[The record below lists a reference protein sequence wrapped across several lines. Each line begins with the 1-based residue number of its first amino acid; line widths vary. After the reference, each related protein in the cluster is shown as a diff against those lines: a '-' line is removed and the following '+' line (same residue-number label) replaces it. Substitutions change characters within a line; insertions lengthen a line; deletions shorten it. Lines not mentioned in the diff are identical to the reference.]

1 MRRPA
6 PLRPRHS
13 PGGASPPC
21 ARDAPVTR
29 AALGEDVD
37 AASALAQQR
46 TRIFSLRPLRTTAVL
61 WCEADALQAAGA
73 AAGAGTVAATFGPS
87 APAHAHQ
94 KLGDHHTQAPT
105 RSTGTVSSKL
115 KVDVQDV
122 ARLCSRKSH
131 VKVGRRLRA
140 ARRLQLG
147 WVGAFAGREGY
158 LWHVAPPRLPP
169 TPAPAESSRSEGGD
183 IHRPNI
189 ASATIRQ

>member
-1 MRRPA
+1 M
-6 PLRPRHS
+6 
-13 PGGASPPC
+13 
-21 ARDAPVTR
+21 
-29 AALGEDVD
+29 
-37 AASALAQQR
+37 ALAQQR

-73 AAGAGTVAATFGPS
+73 AAGAGTVAATFGLS

-94 KLGDHHTQAPT
+94 KLGEHHTQAPT
-105 RSTGTVSSKL
+105 RGTGTVSSKL

-158 LWHVAPPRLPP
+158 LWHVAPPRQG
-169 TPAPAESSRSEGGD
+169 SRNLRGLKGVKTHGRGQLGKRNRVQTWSMVTGQVSRG
-183 IHRPNI
+183 
-189 ASATIRQ
+189 

>member
-1 MRRPA
+1 M
-6 PLRPRHS
+6 
-13 PGGASPPC
+13 
-21 ARDAPVTR
+21 
-29 AALGEDVD
+29 
-37 AASALAQQR
+37 ALAQQR

-94 KLGDHHTQAPT
+94 KLGEHHTQAPT
-105 RSTGTVSSKL
+105 RGTGTVSSKL

-183 IHRPNI
+183 IHRPKSRSKRFGPRVCGTKVTSKFLN
-189 ASATIRQ
+189 SLDSMNTSPATIIDLRCDGWAR

>member
-1 MRRPA
+1 M
-6 PLRPRHS
+6 
-13 PGGASPPC
+13 
-21 ARDAPVTR
+21 
-29 AALGEDVD
+29 
-37 AASALAQQR
+37 ALAQQR

-73 AAGAGTVAATFGPS
+73 AAGAGTVAAPFGPS

-94 KLGDHHTQAPT
+94 KLGEHHTQAPT
-105 RSTGTVSSKL
+105 RGTGTVSSKL

-169 TPAPAESSRSEGGD
+169 TLR
-183 IHRPNI
+183 HRRNLRGLKGVISTGQTSKGFRPRLCGNKVT
-189 ASATIRQ
+189 SKFLNSLDSMNKSPATIID

>member
-1 MRRPA
+1 M
-6 PLRPRHS
+6 
-13 PGGASPPC
+13 
-21 ARDAPVTR
+21 
-29 AALGEDVD
+29 
-37 AASALAQQR
+37 ALAQQR

-94 KLGDHHTQAPT
+94 KLGEHHTQPPT
-105 RSTGTVSSKL
+105 RGTGTVSSKL

-183 IHRPNI
+183 IHRSHRPNLQVSVRDY
-189 ASATIRQ
+189 AALKCD

>member
-1 MRRPA
+1 M
-6 PLRPRHS
+6 LL
-13 PGGASPPC
+13 
-21 ARDAPVTR
+21 V
-29 AALGEDVD
+29 
-37 AASALAQQR
+37 ALAQRR

-73 AAGAGTVAATFGPS
+73 AAGAGTVAAPFGPS

-94 KLGDHHTQAPT
+94 KLGEHHTQAPT
-105 RSTGTVSSKL
+105 RGTGTLSSKL

-147 WVGAFAGREGY
+147 RVGAFAWREGY
-158 LWHVAPPRLPP
+158 LWHA
-169 TPAPAESSRSEGGD
+169 AEAGCLRPGG
-183 IHRPNI
+183 IF
-189 ASATIRQ
+189 AV

>member
-1 MRRPA
+1 M
-6 PLRPRHS
+6 LL
-13 PGGASPPC
+13 
-21 ARDAPVTR
+21 V
-29 AALGEDVD
+29 
-37 AASALAQQR
+37 ALAQQR

-73 AAGAGTVAATFGPS
+73 AAGAGTVAAPFGPS

-94 KLGDHHTQAPT
+94 KLGEHHTQAPT
-105 RSTGTVSSKL
+105 RGTGTVSSKL

-158 LWHVAPPRLPP
+158 LWHVAPPR
-169 TPAPAESSRSEGGD
+169 PASDSGTGG
-183 IHRPNI
+183 IF
-189 ASATIRQ
+189 AV